1 MCPANEEKEMGMESV
16 ECNVDGKTIRIETGR
31 LAKQSNGSILV
42 SCDQAAVLVT
52 VNSAT
57 PRPGIDF
64 FPLTVD
70 YVEKTYAAG
79 KIPGGFF
86 KREGQLSDKGILTSR
101 FIDRALRPLFPEG
114 YRDETQVTATV
125 IAADPDRDCDVLAF
139 VGASAALACSDIPFP
154 APIAGVRV
162 VRVDGKL
169 IANPTFAEQA
179 KADVHVIVA
188 GSREALVMVEGGAK
202 QASEAD
208 MLEALR
214 FGHAQ
219 IVRLIDS
226 QEQLQKRAG
235 TPKRAAKP
243 VERDPELV
251 RRVEGMAADRLR
263 EACQIR
269 EKKLR
274 YKTLAEID
282 AEVHDSILDEF
293 RSRPRPLSNLSQVE
307 AAQGEARALSAT
319 VKDVLHDLRGSA
331 MRGAILDGKPRID
344 GRSTTDIRPI
354 SCSVGEFERLHG
366 SSLFTRGE
374 TQGFVAVTLGGKRD
388 EKMIEGLEDTY
399 YENFYLHYNFPP
411 FSVGEVRPLRGPNRR
426 EKGHGA
432 LAERALRAVLPDDQE
447 ATPYTIRVV
456 SEVLESNGSS
466 SMATICGGALA
477 LMDAGVQIKAPVA
490 GIAMGLITDGRRSKV
505 LSDIL
510 GDEDHLGDMDFKV
523 AGTREG
529 ITAIQMDLKVTGID
543 WEIMARALEQAR
555 EGRLHI
561 LDCMA
566 RDTAESL
573 PGFQPRASLRDS
585 APRVAVL
592 WIKPDRIRDL
602 IGPGG
607 KVIRGIQ
614 ETTQAKI
621 DVEDSGRCTIFAPNA
636 EALERTRAMVEEV
649 TQEAEIGKL
658 YAGKVKRVTDFG
670 AFVEIFPG
678 TEGLL
683 HISEMADRRIGTVE
697 EICQEGDEVLV
708 KCIDVDPSGKI
719 RLSRRAAL
727 ADQFAEGA

>member
-1 MCPANEEKEMGMESV
+1 MESV

-42 SCDQAAVLVT
+42 TCGQAAVLVT

-57 PRPGIDF
+57 PRPGTDF

-101 FIDRALRPLFPEG
+101 FIDRALRPLFPDG

-125 IAADPDRDCDVLAF
+125 IAADPDRDCDVLGF
-139 VGASAALACSDIPFP
+139 VGASAALTLSDIPFP

-169 IANPTFAEQA
+169 ICNPTFAEQA
-179 KADVHVIVA
+179 RSDIHVIVA
-188 GSREALVMVEGGAK
+188 GSRDALVMVEGGAK
-202 QASEAD
+202 QVSEAE
-208 MLEALR
+208 MLDALR
-214 FGHAQ
+214 FGHEQ
-219 IVRLIDS
+219 IRKLIDI
-226 QEQLQKRAG
+226 QQDLQRRAG
-235 TPKRAAKP
+235 KPTRAVKT
-243 VERDPELV
+243 VERDPEVV
-251 RRVEGMAADRLR
+251 RRVESMAADRLR

-269 EKKLR
+269 EKKAR
-274 YKTLAEID
+274 YKALAEID
-282 AEVHDSILDEF
+282 SEVHDTLLEEF
-293 RSRPRPLSNLSQVE
+293 RSRPRTLGTLAQVE

-319 VKDVLHDLRGSA
+319 VKDLLHDLRGRA
-331 MRGAILDGKPRID
+331 MREEILEGKARID

-354 SCSVGEFERLHG
+354 ACSVGEFERLHG

-388 EKMIEGLEDTY
+388 EKMIEGLEDTH

-432 LAERALRAVLPDDQE
+432 LAERALRAVLPDE
-447 ATPYTIRVV
+447 AEASPYTIRVV

-490 GIAMGLITDGRRSKV
+490 GIAMGLITDGRRHQV

-523 AGTREG
+523 AGTAAG

-543 WEIMARALEQAR
+543 WEIMAKALDQAR
-555 EGRLHI
+555 QGRLHI

-566 RDTAESL
+566 RDTASSL
-573 PGFQPRASLRDS
+573 PGFKPRSTLRDS
-585 APRVAVL
+585 APRVTVL

-636 EALERTRAMVEEV
+636 ESLERTRAMVEEV

-727 ADQFAEGA
+727 AEQFAEGA

>member
-1 MCPANEEKEMGMESV
+1 MGMGMESV
-16 ECNVDGKTIRIETGR
+16 ECSVDGKTIRIETGR

-42 SCDQAAVLVT
+42 SSDQAAVLVT

-101 FIDRALRPLFPEG
+101 FIDRALRPLFPDG

-169 IANPTFAEQA
+169 ICNPTFAEQA
-179 KADVHVIVA
+179 EADIHVIVA
-188 GSREALVMVEGGAK
+188 GSRDALVMVEGGAK
-202 QASEAD
+202 QVSEAE

-214 FGHAQ
+214 FGHDQ
-219 IVRLIDS
+219 IRKLIDA
-226 QEQLQKRAG
+226 QEELQRRVGK
-235 TPKRAAKP
+235 PKRAVKAI
-243 VERDPELV
+243 ERDAEV
-251 RRVEGMAADRLR
+251 VHRVESMAADRLR

-269 EKKLR
+269 EKKAR
-274 YKTLAEID
+274 YKALGEID
-282 AEVHDSILDEF
+282 SEVHDTLLEEF
-293 RSRPRPLSNLSQVE
+293 RSKPRTLGTLAQVE
-307 AAQGEARALSAT
+307 AAQSEARALSST
-319 VKDVLHDLRGSA
+319 VKDLLHDLRGRA
-331 MRGAILDGKPRID
+331 MREEILDGKPRID

-354 SCSVGEFERLHG
+354 TCSVGEFERLHG

-432 LAERALRAVLPDDQE
+432 LAERALRAVLPDESE
-447 ATPYTIRVV
+447 ASPYTIRVV

-466 SMATICGGALA
+466 SMATVCGGALA

-490 GIAMGLITDGRRSKV
+490 GIAMGLITDGKRNQV

-523 AGTREG
+523 AGTTAG

-543 WEIMARALEQAR
+543 WEIMAKALAQAR
-555 EGRLHI
+555 DGRLHI

-566 RDTAESL
+566 RDTAQSL
-573 PGFQPRASLRDS
+573 PGFKPRATLRDS

-636 EALERTRAMVEEV
+636 ESLERTRAMVEEV

-697 EICQEGDEVLV
+697 EICDEGDEVLV

-727 ADQFAEGA
+727 SEQFAEGA

>member
-1 MCPANEEKEMGMESV
+1 MESV
-16 ECNVDGKTIRIETGR
+16 ECSVDGKTIRIETGR

-42 SCDQAAVLVT
+42 SCGQAAVLVT

-101 FIDRALRPLFPEG
+101 FIDRALRPLFPDG

-139 VGASAALACSDIPFP
+139 VGASAALSCSDIPFP

-169 IANPTFAEQA
+169 ICNPTLAEQA
-179 KADVHVIVA
+179 KADIHVIVA
-188 GSREALVMVEGGAK
+188 GSRDALVMVEGGAR
-202 QASEAD
+202 QCSEAD

-219 IVRLIDS
+219 IVRLIDA
-226 QEQLQKRAG
+226 QEQLKARAG
-235 TPKRAAKP
+235 KPKRALKP
-243 VERDPELV
+243 VERDAAIV
-251 RRVEGMAADRLR
+251 RRVEEMAGRRLA

-274 YKTLAEID
+274 YKTLGEID
-282 AEVHDSILDEF
+282 AEVHDSLLEEF
-293 RSRPRPLSNLSQVE
+293 RSQPRPLGTLAQVE
-307 AAQGEARALSAT
+307 AAQNQARALSAT
-319 VKDVLHDLRGSA
+319 VKDLLHDLRGAA
-331 MRGAILDGKPRID
+331 MREAILEGKARID

-432 LAERALRAVLPDDQE
+432 LAERALRAVLPDDPE

-523 AGTREG
+523 AGTRDG
-529 ITAIQMDLKVTGID
+529 VTAIQMDLKVTGID
-543 WEIMARALEQAR
+543 WEIMRAALDQARA
-555 EGRLHI
+555 GRLHI

-566 RDTAESL
+566 RDTADSL
-573 PGFQPRASLRDS
+573 PGFKPRASLRDS

-614 ETTQAKI
+614 ETTGAKI

-636 EALERTRAMVEEV
+636 EALGRTRAMVEEV

>member
-1 MCPANEEKEMGMESV
+1 MESV
-16 ECNVDGKTIRIETGR
+16 ECVVDGKTIRIETGR

-42 SCDQAAVLVT
+42 TSGQAAVLVT
-52 VNSAT
+52 VNSAA

-114 YRDETQVTATV
+114 YRDETQITATV
-125 IAADPDRDCDVLAF
+125 IAADPDRDCDVLGF
-139 VGASAALACSDIPFP
+139 VGASAALALSDIPFP

-169 IANPTFAEQA
+169 VANPTFAEQA
-179 KADVHVIVA
+179 KADIHLIVA

-202 QASEAD
+202 QVPEAD
-208 MLEALR
+208 VLEALR
-214 FGHAQ
+214 FGHEQ
-219 IVRLIDS
+219 IVRLIDA
-226 QEQLQKRAG
+226 QERLQARAG
-235 TPKRAAKP
+235 KPKREARGP
-243 VERDPELV
+243 ERDADLV
-251 RRVEGMAADRLR
+251 RRVESMAEARLR

-274 YKTLAEID
+274 YRTLAEID
-282 AEVHDSILDEF
+282 AQVHDAILDEF
-293 RSRPRPLSNLSQVE
+293 RSRPRTLSTLAQVE
-307 AAQGEARALSAT
+307 AAQSEGRALSAA
-319 VKDVLHDLRGSA
+319 VRELLHDLRGRV
-331 MRGAILDGKPRID
+331 MRDAILAGLPRID

-354 SCSVGEFERLHG
+354 NCSVGEFERLHG

-432 LAERALRAVLPDDQE
+432 LAERALRAVLPDENEQ
-447 ATPYTIRVV
+447 APYTIRVV
-456 SEVLESNGSS
+456 SEILESNGSS
-466 SMATICGGALA
+466 SMATICAGSLA

-490 GIAMGLITDGRRSKV
+490 GIAMGLITDGRRYKV

-523 AGTREG
+523 AGTTDG
-529 ITAIQMDLKVTGID
+529 VTAIQMDLKVTGID
-543 WEIMARALEQAR
+543 WDIMRDALEQAR
-555 EGRLHI
+555 QGRLHI

-573 PGFQPRASLRDS
+573 PGFKPRPTLRES
-585 APRVAVL
+585 APRVAVV

-649 TQEAEIGKL
+649 TQEAEIGRL
-658 YAGKVKRVTDFG
+658 YVGKVKRVTDFG

-697 EICQEGDEVLV
+697 EICDEGDEVLV

-727 ADQFAEGA
+727 QDQFAEGA